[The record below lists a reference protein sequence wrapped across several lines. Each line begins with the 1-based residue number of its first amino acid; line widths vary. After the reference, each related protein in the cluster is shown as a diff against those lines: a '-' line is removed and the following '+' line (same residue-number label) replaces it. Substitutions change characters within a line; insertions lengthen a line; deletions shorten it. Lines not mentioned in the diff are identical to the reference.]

1 MSTLTAPI
9 EPATRI
15 DYVEHT
21 EQQVLTTVEHAEQQ
35 VLTTVDHTEQQVLT
49 TVELVGAAEALLRAV
64 THLRRRNARAD
75 ADCTG

>member
-1 MSTLTAPI
+1 MT
-9 EPATRI
+9 
-15 DYVEHT
+15 VEHT
-21 EQQVLTTVEHAEQQ
+21 E
-35 VLTTVDHTEQQVLT
+35 QVLT